1 MAPASVALHAP
12 TTSSPFPA
20 GAGERSRPQWG
31 RPPAYQAPL
40 PPVATRVVP
49 RRLLLPAAAGIWD
62 FISGGAGG
70 AAAAS
75 LAVRRGM
82 QLFRQGDVAGSLAEF
97 DKAIEMDPR
106 QKQYL
111 WQRGLS
117 LYYLDRFEEG
127 AEQFR
132 LDVAANP
139 NDTEESIWCF
149 LCEAQLYGI
158 EEARKRFLE
167 VGLDSRPVMREA
179 YTLFKDGGDP
189 EKLVANFSSRS
200 DGEVFYSSLYAGLY
214 HESQKDAERAK
225 SHIVAACKSPYGSRS
240 GDYMASLAFV
250 HCQCRNWDL
259 E

>member
-1 MAPASVALHAP
+1 MAPASVALHPP
-12 TTSSPFPA
+12 TTSCSFPT
-20 GAGERSRPQWG
+20 GAGRRSRPQWG
-31 RPPAYQAPL
+31 PPASLAPL
-40 PPVATRVVP
+40 APAPTPEVP
-49 RRLLLPAAAGIWD
+49 RRLLLPVAAGIWD
-62 FISGGAGG
+62 FISGGAGGG

-97 DKAIEMDPR
+97 DKAVEMDPR

-149 LCEAQLYGI
+149 LCEAQLCGI
-158 EEARKRFLE
+158 EEARK
-167 VGLDSRPVMREA
+167 
-179 YTLFKDGGDP
+179 
-189 EKLVANFSSRS
+189 
-200 DGEVFYSSLYAGLY
+200 
-214 HESQKDAERAK
+214 
-225 SHIVAACKSPYGSRS
+225 RS

-259 E
+259 EEENGSAVQVTRHVYLLLYCNGIPLRRY